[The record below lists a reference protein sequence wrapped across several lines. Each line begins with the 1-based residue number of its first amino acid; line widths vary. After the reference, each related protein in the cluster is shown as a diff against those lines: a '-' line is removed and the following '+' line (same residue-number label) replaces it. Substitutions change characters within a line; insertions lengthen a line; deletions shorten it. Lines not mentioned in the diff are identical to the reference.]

1 MCTRAARAVGVDRS
15 EAMRQFLKLLGYLA
29 GALLFAI
36 PLWIR
41 SEYGEVTVDQVLYH
55 LGFGSSALFAS
66 DPELTWRFV
75 WRALAPAMGSGILL
89 LLCDALV
96 TKVARVGPRQALAD
110 WGRQMRSFAARLAR
124 PAERMLGTCH
134 YLIRYRFYLLVP
146 AVGTVYFVHAMG
158 IVDYVGSYYGPD
170 HFSAAYVDPKKVRIG
185 GDRPRSLV
193 MIYVESLENTYSD
206 PQRFGRDLLARLNK
220 LKSHGISFENYQE
233 KRGAHFTIAGIV
245 STQCGIPLRS
255 LGMFGGND
263 QGEQANRFLPRAR
276 CLGDILHD
284 RGYTN
289 VFLNGSSLA
298 FAGVGKFFEDH
309 HYDKIMGREEWLALG
324 ARAED
329 MSGWGL
335 HDDDL
340 FARAREELDQLASQR
355 RPFNLSILTIDTHHP
370 YGLLSH
376 RCSGKG
382 VSDFEGIV
390 ECSANQVAEFVEY
403 IIDRGLLDKVA
414 IVIQGD
420 HLAMGNTS
428 YEKLIAEPHRT
439 VFNLLINGDR
449 HLAKN
454 TEDVTHFDMLPTVL
468 ELVGLEV
475 AGDRLGIGY
484 SAIGKPTVPRP
495 ENRMSQLDDVLY
507 NRSEAY
513 LKLWD
518 PEPPVMPAR
527 RTPPALAPGDQ
538 ATTFD
543 KDAIAG

>member
-1 MCTRAARAVGVDRS
+1 MGVDRS

-335 HDDDL
+335 HDDHL

-355 RPFNLSILTIDTHHP
+355 RPFNLSILTIDGDDSVGSASVDQRDRAAAGDTWTAQAS
-370 YGLLSH
+370 LLGRAARRDASNPQTLLRDGDVRDADVAANDAAMRNQFRNH
-376 RCSGKG
+376 
-382 VSDFEGIV
+382 
-390 ECSANQVAEFVEY
+390 APNQV
-403 IIDRGLLDKVA
+403 RGNGESNPRALRHAAGNRRVHPD
-414 IVIQGD
+414 QS
-420 HLAMGNTS
+420 AMGINQRAAGVAGIDGGID
-428 YEKLIAEPHRT
+428 LNDRLNRT
-439 VFNLLINGDR
+439 VSMNL
-449 HLAKN
+449 
-454 TEDVTHFDMLPTVL
+454 
-468 ELVGLEV
+468 
-475 AGDRLGIGY
+475 
-484 SAIGKPTVPRP
+484 
-495 ENRMSQLDDVLY
+495 Q
-507 NRSEAY
+507 
-513 LKLWD
+513 
-518 PEPPVMPAR
+518 
-527 RTPPALAPGDQ
+527 
-538 ATTFD
+538 
-543 KDAIAG
+543 

>member
-1 MCTRAARAVGVDRS
+1 
-15 EAMRQFLKLLGYLA
+15 MRHALKFSGYLA
-29 GALLFAI
+29 GTLLFAI
-36 PLWIR
+36 PLWIQ
-41 SEYGEVTVDQVLYH
+41 SEFGEVSVDQVLYH

-66 DPELTWRFV
+66 DPALTWRFI
-75 WRALAPAMGSGILL
+75 WRMLLPALGVAILL

-96 TKVARVGPRQALAD
+96 TAVARMGARQALLAWGNRLRQLAAHLAD
-110 WGRQMRSFAARLAR
+110 
-124 PAERMLGTCH
+124 PAERALGACH
-134 YLIRYRFYLLVP
+134 TLIRYRFYLLIP
-146 AVGTVYFVHAMG
+146 ALGSAYFIHAMG
-158 IVDYVGSYYGPD
+158 IADYVGSYLGPD
-170 HFSAAYVDPKKVRIG
+170 HFATAYVDPKGVRIRG
-185 GDRPRSLV
+185 EKPRSLV
-193 MIYVESLENTYSD
+193 MIYVESLENTYAD
-206 PQRFGRDLLARLNK
+206 PARFGRDLLARLNR
-220 LKSHGISFENYQE
+220 LKPHGVSFDNYRE

-245 STQCGIPLRS
+245 ATQCGVPLRS

-263 QGEQANRFLPRAR
+263 QGEQASRFLPRAR

-309 HYDKIMGREEWLALG
+309 HYDRIMGREEWLALG

-340 FARAREELDQLASQR
+340 FARAREELDRLVAR
-355 RPFNLSILTIDTHHP
+355 KRPFNLSVLTIDTHHP

-390 ECSANQVAEFVEY
+390 ECSANQVAEFVEH
-403 IIDRGLLDKVA
+403 IIERGLLDQVA

-420 HLAMGNTS
+420 HLAMGNTA
-428 YEKLIAEPHRT
+428 YEKLIAEPNRT

-449 HLAKN
+449 RLAKN

-468 ELVGLEV
+468 DLIGLEV
-475 AGDRLGIGY
+475 DGDRLGIGY
-484 SAIGKPTVPRP
+484 SAIGRPAAPRP
-495 ENRMSQLDDVLY
+495 SDRLARLDDVLF
-507 NRSEAY
+507 NRSDAY
-513 LKLWD
+513 LRLWE
-518 PEPPVMPAR
+518 PEPAVMPAR
-527 RTPPALAPGDQ
+527 HMAPPGVTGEQ
-538 ATTFD
+538 ATAFD
-543 KDAIAG
+543 KDAGAG